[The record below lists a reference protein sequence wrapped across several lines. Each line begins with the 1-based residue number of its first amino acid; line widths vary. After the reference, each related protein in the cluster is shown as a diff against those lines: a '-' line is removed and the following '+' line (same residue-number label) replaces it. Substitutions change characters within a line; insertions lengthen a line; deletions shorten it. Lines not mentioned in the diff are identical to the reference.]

1 MDIDVDRL
9 EVVNNEAENRFEA
22 WIEGELN
29 KLEYLL
35 DGSSLVILHVGVHP
49 QFRGQG
55 VAGRLMQVSL
65 EYARSRSLRVVP
77 ICSYAAAYIRKNPQY
92 SDLTRLHADE

>member
-1 MDIDVDRL
+1 MEIDVRTL
-9 EVVNNEAENRFEA
+9 VVVHNEAENRFET
-22 WIEGELN
+22 WIEGELS

-49 QFRGQG
+49 EFRGQG
-55 VAGRLMQVSL
+55 VAGRLMQVAL
-65 EYARSRSLRVVP
+65 EFARARSLRVIP
-77 ICSYAAAYIRKNPQY
+77 MCSYAAAYIRKNPEY